1 MTPQQI
7 ATATGATLE
16 RAKAWQ
22 AALNVACL
30 KFDIATPLRQAAF
43 LSQIGVESA
52 HLTTLVENLNYSE
65 QALLSI
71 WPDHFT
77 PAQAAEYGR
86 TATHPANQ
94 QAIAN
99 LAYGGRMGNTEP
111 GDGWAYRGRGLIQ
124 LTGRANYRAAG
135 LDLDLPLEAEPD
147 RAALPNEAALTAAW
161 YWHQH
166 GCNAMADNRL
176 IVAITQAVNGG
187 TNGLADRQRLYA
199 LASAELAA

>member
-7 ATATGATLE
+7 AIGTGATIA
-16 RAKAWQ
+16 RAKVWQ
-22 AALNVACL
+22 AAINVACL
-30 KFDIATPLRQAAF
+30 KFDISTPLRQAAF
-43 LSQIGVESA
+43 LSQIGMESA
-52 HLTTLVENLNYSE
+52 HLTALLENLNYSE
-65 QALLSI
+65 QALLEI

-94 QAIAN
+94 EAIAN

-111 GDGWAYRGRGLIQ
+111 GDGWTYRGRGLFQ

-135 LDLDLPLEAEPD
+135 IALDLPLELEPD
-147 RAALPNEAALTAAW
+147 RAALPNEAAITAAW

-176 IVAITQAVNGG
+176 IVAITQAINGG

>member
-7 ATATGATLE
+7 ATGTGATLE

-22 AALNVACL
+22 AALNIACL
-30 KFDIATPLRQAAF
+30 KFEITTPLRQAAF

-65 QALLSI
+65 QALLEI

-135 LDLDLPLEAEPD
+135 LALDLPLEAEPD

-176 IVAITQAVNGG
+176 IVAITQAINGG
-187 TNGLADRQRLYA
+187 TNGLDDRQRLYA